1 MMIMKKTF
9 QYFTWAALTF
19 SLAACTQEDTL
30 QEFNAPNAVRI
41 HATIGSLQSRVAYGT
56 DGSTDFT
63 SGDAIKVVNTKRT
76 SKNEATYTTTDGKN
90 WTTTDAFVWNSGTE
104 ANNQFNAWYPATAS
118 FDSFDLPTEQNR
130 EALLAAADWMTA
142 TTEVMAKPEDCKL
155 ALSFQ
160 HKLAK
165 VTVNISNEF
174 GSEYGTTAPTLT
186 DVKIC
191 TSDGVKTITPLAG
204 TGSYTAIVTPGTY
217 TSSSPFMTLK
227 ANDVALTVKASET
240 LVAGS
245 HYTFTLKVG
254 KDAATIGEVTVAPW
268 GTGTPLQGGV
278 AEAVPY
284 YYNAETNTHIVYQ
297 EEYLKTAIDEA
308 EQTGTVDN
316 PATVKLMTDVEVAGE
331 PDEYGNIEQDILV
344 DAGVIVLDLNGHTI
358 TGSDKSSNVIQIGYG
373 DGETTASATLTIDDS
388 SEGKQG
394 KIIAVYDNQTSKL
407 LLVRNGS
414 KLIVNNGTFE
424 GNVYGIYG
432 QDESASITINGG
444 AFKFGRTAIRP
455 QKSFLTITGGTFEG
469 SEFALHFSNA
479 AKALITGGSFV
490 GGEYDINTQQAT
502 GFLSFN
508 EETGVG
514 PTFPGGFSI
523 YNKNSTS
530 FTLKPLLA
538 EGAGYYVNDE
548 LQTLANDARSCEG
561 DVTVKRISTNE

>member
-76 SKNEATYTTTDGKN
+76 SKNAATYTTADGKN

-118 FDSFDLPTEQNR
+118 FESFDLPTEQNT

-142 TTEVMAKPEDCKL
+142 TTDAMAKPEDCKL
-155 ALSFQ
+155 NLSFQ

-165 VTVNISNEF
+165 VTVNISSEF

-191 TSDGVKTITPLAG
+191 TSDGVKNITPLAG

-278 AEAVPY
+278 AEDITPIIDGTLGGKTEATEEDITALVEQLKAYVDNGNYPIIVTGNEPAMINMGSYTNTAIGEAIYRLPGSSMHDENNPY
-284 YYNAETNTHIVYQ
+284 NGKIDLILQDVTEIVDFEFYLAYALNSITLPKVTKIRDGAFYDATHLRTITFGSVITDVIETNRVAFHFVGYNVGGCDLILNCGQMQTEGYYKPNLETNEWGYSSIQ
-297 EEYLKTAIDEA
+297 EE
-308 EQTGTVDN
+308 
-316 PATVKLMTDVEVAGE
+316 
-331 PDEYGNIEQDILV
+331 
-344 DAGVIVLDLNGHTI
+344 
-358 TGSDKSSNVIQIGYG
+358 
-373 DGETTASATLTIDDS
+373 
-388 SEGKQG
+388 
-394 KIIAVYDNQTSKL
+394 VYKW
-407 LLVRNGS
+407 
-414 KLIVNNGTFE
+414 K
-424 GNVYGIYG
+424 
-432 QDESASITINGG
+432 SITLIH
-444 AFKFGRTAIRP
+444 
-455 QKSFLTITGGTFEG
+455 TGECD
-469 SEFALHFSNA
+469 ECKA
-479 AKALITGGSFV
+479 AK
-490 GGEYDINTQQAT
+490 
-502 GFLSFN
+502 
-508 EETGVG
+508 
-514 PTFPGGFSI
+514 
-523 YNKNSTS
+523 
-530 FTLKPLLA
+530 
-538 EGAGYYVNDE
+538 
-548 LQTLANDARSCEG
+548 
-561 DVTVKRISTNE
+561 